1 MGLRSDEARSWKVME
16 TQFEAWCT
24 DATILHSRAQA
35 FQVFWHGIRLA
46 VAGPFSYE
54 ASVEHKNGST
64 AARTAPMSQA
74 SLRATTKSTENRQG
88 VTRGL
93 CISPSHN
100 LARLHRFA
108 VANRRWRA

>member
-1 MGLRSDEARSWKVME
+1 ME

-35 FQVFWHGIRLA
+35 FQVLWHGIRLA

-74 SLRATTKSTENRQG
+74 SLRATTKSTETAR
-88 VTRGL
+88 VSREASA
-93 CISPSHN
+93 SPSQPRA
-100 LARLHRFA
+100 LA
-108 VANRRWRA
+108 